1 MAVPEQTPYIEYSAN
16 GISKKF
22 SVPFQ
27 CLSKNTLIVSIDGV
41 ETLPQL
47 WDFNS
52 GEIIFITAPLNNS
65 IVSIKRSTH
74 LKREVSYNSFTNSML
89 PTVFNGDFDRIWHT
103 LQEQS
108 YKLGQY
114 DFDYSYAVNIS
125 NQANQKADQ
134 ANQKADLA
142 LEGLETVS
150 TETQPILRGGTGATT
165 AEDARNNL
173 DVYSQT
179 EVDALIAT
187 GGSGNIVGI
196 ENGGTGA
203 DTAEDARN
211 KLDVY
216 SQTEVD
222 TAIANATPTIP
233 DATVE
238 AKGIVRLA
246 DSSDI
251 SNNSETV
258 AVSPKDVNAMIS
270 GLGVPTSAPRAL
282 LAFSSKPKTGTNS
295 NIDKVVT
302 ATIANHGLAA
312 GDVINITYSYKTTF
326 SSSTTTGT
334 VTVTSVTNANTFVF
348 NGSGGSSS
356 GSGYACTLHFVIK
369 ANTNISA
376 ITDLGVGYFRIAM
389 STALASNNYLVF
401 YEAYDT
407 NNTLKHVRLNGL
419 YTKTATQFEIRVTDN
434 AGLLVDADFI
444 HVGVFL

>member
-211 KLDVY
+211 NLDVY

-222 TAIANATPTIP
+222 TAIASAIPPAIPNATETTAGKAKI
-233 DATVE
+233 ATT
-238 AKGIVRLA
+238 AIA
-246 DSSDI
+246 Q
-251 SNNSETV
+251 
-258 AVSPKDVNAMIS
+258 A
-270 GLGVPTSAPRAL
+270 
-282 LAFSSKPKTGTNS
+282 GTN
-295 NIDKVVT
+295 
-302 ATIANHGLAA
+302 
-312 GDVINITYSYKTTF
+312 
-326 SSSTTTGT
+326 
-334 VTVTSVTNANTFVF
+334 
-348 NGSGGSSS
+348 
-356 GSGYACTLHFVIK
+356 
-369 ANTNISA
+369 
-376 ITDLGVGYFRIAM
+376 
-389 STALASNNYLVF
+389 
-401 YEAYDT
+401 
-407 NNTLKHVRLNGL
+407 
-419 YTKTATQFEIRVTDN
+419 
-434 AGLLVDADFI
+434 DADFLTAKKLRDALNASGDAPVFACRAWLNMNGQGGVTI
-444 HVGVFL
+444 RASANIASVVREQIGVYLVKTSVAMPVVNFAVLVGGSYSSVVSGNATNGNINVINVSENSFRVFYTDGSASDLYNLTLGVFC

>member
-114 DFDYSYAVNIS
+114 DFDYSYAVNTS
-125 NQANQKADQ
+125 NQANQKSDQ

-173 DVYSQT
+173 DVYSQA

-187 GGSGNIVGI
+187 GGSGNIIGI

-203 DTAEDARN
+203 ETAEDARTN
-211 KLDVY
+211 LDVY
-216 SQTEVD
+216 STSEVN
-222 TAIANATPTIP
+222 TAISSSIPPETPNATETIAGKAEI
-233 DATVE
+233 ATQAE
-238 AKGIVRLA
+238 A
-246 DSSDI
+246 
-251 SNNSETV
+251 N
-258 AVSPKDVNAMIS
+258 
-270 GLGVPTSAPRAL
+270 
-282 LAFSSKPKTGTNS
+282 TGTNDATIITPKKLKS
-295 NIDKVVT
+295 VNDALPLFTSAQNVVDVT
-302 ATIANHGLAA
+302 ASRTSGTIYTNVNKPKFIAIDVNNSSTGDSVLFQKDNA
-312 GDVINITYSYKTTF
+312 GNWIGMGVRGSGTRTVYALILPLHQYKYESATTF
-326 SSSTTTGT
+326 SKWVET
-334 VTVTSVTNANTFVF
+334 VV
-348 NGSGGSSS
+348 
-356 GSGYACTLHFVIK
+356 
-369 ANTNISA
+369 
-376 ITDLGVGYFRIAM
+376 
-389 STALASNNYLVF
+389 
-401 YEAYDT
+401 
-407 NNTLKHVRLNGL
+407 
-419 YTKTATQFEIRVTDN
+419 
-434 AGLLVDADFI
+434 
-444 HVGVFL
+444 

>member
-1 MAVPEQTPYIEYSAN
+1 M
-16 GISKKF
+16 
-22 SVPFQ
+22 
-27 CLSKNTLIVSIDGV
+27 
-41 ETLPQL
+41 
-47 WDFNS
+47 
-52 GEIIFITAPLNNS
+52 
-65 IVSIKRSTH
+65 SIKRSTH

-211 KLDVY
+211 NLDVY

-222 TAIANATPTIP
+222 TAIASAIPPAIPNATETTAGKAKI
-233 DATVE
+233 ATT
-238 AKGIVRLA
+238 AIA
-246 DSSDI
+246 Q
-251 SNNSETV
+251 
-258 AVSPKDVNAMIS
+258 A
-270 GLGVPTSAPRAL
+270 
-282 LAFSSKPKTGTNS
+282 GTN
-295 NIDKVVT
+295 
-302 ATIANHGLAA
+302 
-312 GDVINITYSYKTTF
+312 
-326 SSSTTTGT
+326 
-334 VTVTSVTNANTFVF
+334 
-348 NGSGGSSS
+348 
-356 GSGYACTLHFVIK
+356 
-369 ANTNISA
+369 
-376 ITDLGVGYFRIAM
+376 
-389 STALASNNYLVF
+389 
-401 YEAYDT
+401 
-407 NNTLKHVRLNGL
+407 
-419 YTKTATQFEIRVTDN
+419 
-434 AGLLVDADFI
+434 DADFLTAKKLRDALNAS
-444 HVGVFL
+444 GVLPIYALRSWGIVQGTAIPARLVKGANIASVVDEGIGQYKITFATPMPDLNYGVLFGSTTYTLIDAGTYGTTKIGTKTVNGFIISCGQQNYVDVPEVSFGVIY

>member
-125 NQANQKADQ
+125 NQANQKSDQ

-165 AEDARNNL
+165 AEDARTNL
-173 DVYSQT
+173 DVYSQA
-179 EVDALIAT
+179 EVDTLIAT

-211 KLDVY
+211 NLDVY

-222 TAIANATPTIP
+222 TAIASAIPPETPNATETIAGKAEI
-233 DATVE
+233 ATQAE
-238 AKGIVRLA
+238 A
-246 DSSDI
+246 
-251 SNNSETV
+251 N
-258 AVSPKDVNAMIS
+258 
-270 GLGVPTSAPRAL
+270 
-282 LAFSSKPKTGTNS
+282 TGTNDATIITPKKLKDIS
-295 NIDKVVT
+295 FGRTGSYANVT
-302 ATIANHGLAA
+302 ASRLGDTVYTNPKNTPLVVVITA
-312 GDVINITYSYKTTF
+312 GAQASTAPNK
-326 SSSTTTGT
+326 SSIICGVCEAVYASI
-334 VTVTSVTNANTFVF
+334 
-348 NGSGGSSS
+348 SS
-356 GSGYACTLHFVIK
+356 GSMISTQIVI
-369 ANTNISA
+369 
-376 ITDLGVGYFRIAM
+376 VPP
-389 STALASNNYLVF
+389 LAEYKLNNPLSIVKWM
-401 YEAYDT
+401 EW
-407 NNTLKHVRLNGL
+407 
-419 YTKTATQFEIRVTDN
+419 
-434 AGLLVDADFI
+434 
-444 HVGVFL
+444 

>member
-74 LKREVSYNSFTNSML
+74 LKREVLYNSFTNSML

-142 LEGLETVS
+142 LDGLETVS

-211 KLDVY
+211 NLDVY

-222 TAIANATPTIP
+222 TAIASAIPPAIPNATETTAGKAKI
-233 DATVE
+233 ATT
-238 AKGIVRLA
+238 AIA
-246 DSSDI
+246 Q
-251 SNNSETV
+251 
-258 AVSPKDVNAMIS
+258 A
-270 GLGVPTSAPRAL
+270 
-282 LAFSSKPKTGTNS
+282 GTN
-295 NIDKVVT
+295 
-302 ATIANHGLAA
+302 
-312 GDVINITYSYKTTF
+312 
-326 SSSTTTGT
+326 
-334 VTVTSVTNANTFVF
+334 
-348 NGSGGSSS
+348 
-356 GSGYACTLHFVIK
+356 
-369 ANTNISA
+369 
-376 ITDLGVGYFRIAM
+376 
-389 STALASNNYLVF
+389 
-401 YEAYDT
+401 
-407 NNTLKHVRLNGL
+407 
-419 YTKTATQFEIRVTDN
+419 
-434 AGLLVDADFI
+434 DADFLTAKKLRDALNASGDAPVFACRAWLNMNGQGGVTI
-444 HVGVFL
+444 RASANIASVVREQIGVYLVKTSVAMPVVNFAVLVGGSYSSVVSGNATNGNINVINVSENSFRVFYSDGGATDLYNLTLGVFC